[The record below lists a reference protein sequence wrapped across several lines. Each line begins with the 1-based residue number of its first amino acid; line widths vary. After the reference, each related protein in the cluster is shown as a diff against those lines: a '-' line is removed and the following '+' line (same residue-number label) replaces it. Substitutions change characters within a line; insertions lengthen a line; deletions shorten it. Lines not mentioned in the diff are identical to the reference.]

1 MDQPS
6 NPTAIRARARPS
18 TARIRDAGRRWDW
31 PGYLAAL
38 AATVLCTLIG
48 FAMQGRFELVNIA
61 MVYLLAVVGVALRY
75 ARGPAVATSVLCVL
89 AFDLLF
95 VPPRFHIGVED
106 AQYLLTFAILLTV
119 GLVVSSLV
127 AAIRARAAAHAALE
141 IDTQTER
148 IRSTLLASISHDLRT
163 PLAVMSGASSTLAEN
178 GERLDPAQREALARS
193 IYQNARDMTELL
205 SNVLQMARLESGA
218 MQLERDWAALPEIVG
233 TVLGR
238 LQQRLEAHRLMLDL
252 PDDLPLIRV
261 NAPLI
266 EQVLANLLENAA
278 KYTPAGTVVRVRAQR
293 DAAQLTIAVEDFGPG
308 LPEAVDLEAL
318 FAKFQRGA
326 REGATGGM
334 GLGLAICR
342 AIVKL
347 HGGRMWAQRVP
358 GAGTAFCFTLPLE
371 AVPAMPVEIEPVRG
385 EFAGAHAAGAPG
397 ADATAS
403 DLHGTPR

>member
-1 MDQPS
+1 MPRGRDDQ
-6 NPTAIRARARPS
+6 
-18 TARIRDAGRRWDW
+18 RRLDW
-31 PGYLAAL
+31 PGYLAAV
-38 AATVLCTLIG
+38 AATALCTLIG
-48 FAMQGRFELVNIA
+48 FAMQGRFDLVNIA

-95 VPPRFHIGVED
+95 VPPRLHIGVED

-127 AAIRARAAAHAALE
+127 QAIHARAAAHAALE

-178 GERLDPAQREALARS
+178 GERLDATQRSALARS
-193 IYQNARDMTELL
+193 IYQNARDMTELV

-233 TVLGR
+233 TVLAR
-238 LQQRLEAHRLMLDL
+238 LQQRLSAHRVMLEL
-252 PDDLPLIRV
+252 PDDLPLLRV

-266 EQVLANLLENAA
+266 EQVFANLLENAA
-278 KYTPAGTVVRVRAQR
+278 KYTPAGTVVRVRAQHE
-293 DAAQLTIAVEDFGPG
+293 AAQLTVSVEDFGPG
-308 LPEAVDLEAL
+308 LPEEVDLEQL

-326 REGATGGM
+326 REGAAGGM

-371 AVPAMPVEIEPVRG
+371 AVPAVPVETEAAQDEAI
-385 EFAGAHAAGAPG
+385 GADTPQAAGA
-397 ADATAS
+397 DAAAS
-403 DLHGTPR
+403 DRA